1 VNGNVPHDL
10 ISQLATLTA
19 EVKHGRHD
27 VNNMR
32 VEFNERLRRIENKDH
47 LQERDLEPLKEDIKG
62 LKANQAKVAWAIILA
77 WIAGVPVAAVTL
89 LKNAPL
95 IK

>member
-1 VNGNVPHDL
+1 MSELPNDL
-10 ISQLATLTA
+10 VKQLATLTA

-32 VEFNERLRRIENKDH
+32 MEFNERLRRIEGKDH
-47 LQERDLEPLKEDIKG
+47 VQERDLDPLRDDIKG
-62 LKANQAKVAWAIILA
+62 LKANQNKVAWAIIMA
-77 WIAGVPVAAVTL
+77 WLAGVPVAAVTL